1 MNSAQTATQT
11 AAEPRH
17 YTSPLRERQTEQTR
31 EMILQALTD
40 QLAAGGLQELNIPGL
55 ARRAGVSV
63 RTVYRYF
70 PDKEALLDA
79 AEQWMDDRI
88 APGASPICADD
99 MAANAEQIFAA
110 FDANE
115 SVMLAHWATSVGRA
129 MRAKGRKRRLEAYE
143 AALREVTSHLSRR
156 EARAALAILS
166 YLLSSWTWKTLRD
179 EFGMSGSESGKAV
192 SWALSTLIDDL
203 RKRNE
208 AAVTNDTQ
216 PRKET

>member
-1 MNSAQTATQT
+1 MKTLTVSPTV
-11 AAEPRH
+11 EPRP
-17 YTSPLRERQTEQTR
+17 YSSPLRDRQTEQTR
-31 EMILQALTD
+31 EMILQALTNE
-40 QLAAGGLQELNIPGL
+40 LAHGGLHELNVPGL

-79 AEQWMDDRI
+79 AEQWMDDQI
-88 APGASPICADD
+88 APGAGPVSADD

-115 SVMLAHWATSVGRA
+115 SVMLAQWATAVGRA
-129 MRAKGRKRRLEAYE
+129 LRAKGRKRRLEAYE
-143 AALREVTSHLSRR
+143 AALLEVTSNLSRA

-179 EFGMSGSESGKAV
+179 EFDMSGAESGKAV
-192 SWALSTLIDDL
+192 AWALRTLIDDL
-203 RKRNE
+203 RKRNNAE
-208 AAVTNDTQ
+208 AATTQ
-216 PRKET
+216 THFRQKET